1 MLLQKRKTKK
11 RVLQKSVMLLQ
22 LTTKTKKEALQSIV
36 IALQLTPKT
45 RKWTT
50 TECCNTYKSVIAPQD
65 KKSTTKCCDA
75 IPRSTAK
82 CCNSITP

>member
-22 LTTKTKKEALQSIV
+22 LTPKTKKEALQNCHAI
-36 IALQLTPKT
+36 
-45 RKWTT
+45 TT
-50 TECCNTYKSVIAPQD
+50 HYGKR
-65 KKSTTKCCDA
+65 STAKCCDA
-75 IPRSTAK
+75 SPRSTTK